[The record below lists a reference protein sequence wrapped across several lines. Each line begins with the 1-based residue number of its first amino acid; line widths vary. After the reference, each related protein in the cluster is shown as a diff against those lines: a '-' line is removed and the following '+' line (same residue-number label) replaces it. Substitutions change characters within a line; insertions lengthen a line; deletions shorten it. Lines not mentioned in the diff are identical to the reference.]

1 MVSAISPASNRPA
14 RAMRGKSEDELA
26 RKFMVQFCFEP
37 LRCRRCLEVEGA
49 EVCQQQCGS
58 ARVVA
63 PFGVTAG
70 SAAAPQTPERVR
82 TSRSIPVAAPPS
94 SPD

>member
-1 MVSAISPASNRPA
+1 
-14 RAMRGKSEDELA
+14 MRGKSEDELA

-37 LRCRRCLEVEGA
+37 LRCRRRLEVEGA
-49 EVCQQQCGS
+49 EVCEQQCGS

-63 PFGVTAG
+63 PLRSDGRIFCG
-70 SAAAPQTPERVR
+70 PQTPERVR

>member
-1 MVSAISPASNRPA
+1 
-14 RAMRGKSEDELA
+14 MRGKSEDELA

-37 LRCRRCLEVEGA
+37 LRCRRRLEVEGA

-63 PFGVTAG
+63 PLRSDGRIFCGPSDPRAGQNISLDTRRGPRRRARTERESGV
-70 SAAAPQTPERVR
+70 
-82 TSRSIPVAAPPS
+82 
-94 SPD
+94 